1 MMRRCGPECI
11 NERMAAS
18 SRHTVR
24 VQKARSASRR
34 TETAR
39 LPAASLAWRAA
50 RKDWITNPGRYRQD
64 RTRSRVIDTKG
75 IVKDLTSRPT
85 YFPLLLSKLRLPE
98 KIESGLADGE
108 ATNPAISSSVKSSS
122 DAR

>member
-1 MMRRCGPECI
+1 MTRRCTPDCMKA
-11 NERMAAS
+11 RMAPS

-39 LPAASLAWRAA
+39 LPAVRLACRAE
-50 RKDWITNPGRYRQD
+50 RMDWITNPGTYRRD

-75 IVKDLTSRPT
+75 ISN
-85 YFPLLLSKLRLPE
+85 
-98 KIESGLADGE
+98 GLALLERTDIKVDTRSTE
-108 ATNPAISSSVKSSS
+108 EKSQLRQRQAWFV
-122 DAR
+122 DW